1 MPAVQDRTPSRTDE
15 LQLLKLH
22 GTENQRERWAEG
34 LLPEDELLALARNV
48 LFEPFAEFRRW
59 QKLQLQDVQARRDCT
74 GGTIAFTTRKP
85 DDLTADEWALYKKIS
100 GVAIDHVT
108 RMHELRKAAG
118 GLPYQLTGITKV
130 AVPRRARRHLLALQG
145 RVLRPRRINPYRV
158 GRSPAQPRVLTRGP
172 LDRQPWT
179 WSRT

>member
-1 MPAVQDRTPSRTDE
+1 MPAVKIEPSRTDE

-22 GTENQRERWAEG
+22 GTENQRERWVEG

-59 QKLQLQDVQARRDCT
+59 QKLQLQDVKHERNCT

-130 AVPRRARRHLLALQG
+130 GGSLVEHVGTCSHCKAECFGRAASIRIEWAG
-145 RVLRPRRINPYRV
+145 R
-158 GRSPAQPRVLTRGP
+158 P
-172 LDRQPWT
+172 L
-179 WSRT
+179 SREYSLEVR